1 MMRINL
7 KVVGLLSLGIMFG
20 GIAIFMGLGIWQ
32 TESTKTPAKFSTG
45 IYEGLANPADIRGS
59 YTFAEVAEA
68 FDVPAEILKEAFMIP
83 SDVDAETIQTKD
95 LEGMYSFEDGTEIGN
110 GSVKLFVALYKGLPY
125 ALSDDYIFDKA
136 VTLIKLNQPELS
148 PEIEAYLVEHTV
160 LSEAAEA
167 DVNVV
172 ASGESSIGE
181 NPTDEVS
188 TSEATTSE
196 ENLIK
201 GNTTFQQVLDMGI
214 SIEAVE
220 AIIEAEL
227 PQRSMTVKDYC
238 MNENLEF
245 SVIKAALQD
254 LIE

>member
-1 MMRINL
+1 MRINL
-7 KVVGLLSLGIMFG
+7 KIVGLLSLGIIFG

-32 TESTKTPAKFSTG
+32 TESSKIPAKFNTG

-83 SDVDAETIQTKD
+83 SDVDAEKIQTKD

-110 GSVKLFVALYKGLPY
+110 GSVKLFVALYRGLPY
-125 ALSDDYIFDKA
+125 ALSDDYIFDKGVA
-136 VTLIKLNQPELS
+136 LIKQNQSELS
-148 PEIEAYLVEHTV
+148 TEIEAYLAEHTV
-160 LSEAAEA
+160 LSEDQGTTINE
-167 DVNVV
+167 V
-172 ASGESSIGE
+172 A
-181 NPTDEVS
+181 PVAVD
-188 TSEATTSE
+188 TSEATSSE

-201 GNTTFQQVLDMGI
+201 GNTTFQQILDMGI
-214 SIEAVE
+214 TVEAVE
-220 AIIEAEL
+220 GIINADL

-245 SVIKAALQD
+245 SEIKAALQE

>member
-20 GIAIFMGLGIWQ
+20 GIAIFVGLGIWQ
-32 TESTKTPAKFSTG
+32 TESTKIPAKFSTG

-68 FDVPAEILKEAFMIP
+68 FDVPAEILKEAFMIS
-83 SDVDAETIQTKD
+83 SDIDAEKIQTKD

-125 ALSDDYIFDKA
+125 ALSDDYIFDKGVA
-136 VTLIKLNQPELS
+136 LIKQNQSELS
-148 PEIEAYLVEHTV
+148 TEIEAYLVEHTV
-160 LSEAAEA
+160 LSEGLETKENEIAS
-167 DVNVV
+167 V
-172 ASGESSIGE
+172 AI
-181 NPTDEVS
+181 D
-188 TSEATTSE
+188 TSEATSSE

-214 SIEAVE
+214 TVEAVE
-220 AIIEAEL
+220 SIINADL

-245 SVIKAALQD
+245 SVIKAALQE